1 MAKALAEPRSVK
13 RKSAMELDRHKF
25 RLASRLG
32 LLAVAAGVLAAVV
45 WIWAGAAST
54 KLEEAPQP
62 MMVKDGTRIRVP
74 DNSPLRSRLVV
85 AAVTQSAATHSLS
98 VPAVVEADAASV
110 ASVLAPL
117 TGRVT
122 RIAVN
127 VGDHVEAHQ
136 VLAVLDSPDLTQ
148 AVADVGKARDAE
160 QLAQR
165 ALERAK
171 GVTDAGA
178 IAQKD
183 LEQAASADV
192 QARAE
197 AARAEGR
204 LNALTSDP
212 AGVNGRQLVI
222 RAATS
227 GYVTALN
234 VGTGSLIN
242 DVTAPLMSIA
252 NLDSVW
258 ISARVPEDSSAAVS
272 KGLNADIVLPALPRQ
287 LLHGTV
293 SSVSAVVDADSRRVV
308 ARIRMP
314 NRDGRLKP
322 NMFATVSLAIAQPA
336 ATNLPSSALLMDN
349 DSITVL
355 VEVAPWV
362 FERRSVEIGSEDG
375 EVVHVISGV
384 KPGDRVVVRGGVL
397 LND

>member
-1 MAKALAEPRSVK
+1 
-13 RKSAMELDRHKF
+13 
-25 RLASRLG
+25 
-32 LLAVAAGVLAAVV
+32 
-45 WIWAGAAST
+45 
-54 KLEEAPQP
+54 
-62 MMVKDGTRIRVP
+62 VKDGTRIRVP